1 MTVSLTELFDTQQ
14 TMFDLR
20 YYNDVCRLVKAIIE
34 VKNYAQKIKESL
46 RITDYCTSNITAKN
60 AIQKKDE
67 FFTRYQGM
75 LDIHNSYVNWYFQ
88 TPLSP

>member
-34 VKNYAQKIKESL
+34 VKNYIQKEKESFRSSL
-46 RITDYCTSNITAKN
+46 YGTSNITAHKN
-60 AIQKKDE
+60 AIQKEDE
-67 FFTRYQGM
+67 FSTRYQGM
-75 LDIHNSYVNWYFQ
+75 LDIHNNYVNWYFNKS
-88 TPLSP
+88 L

>member
-1 MTVSLTELFDTQQ
+1 MTVSLTELFDTKQ

-34 VKNYAQKIKESL
+34 VRNYVQKEKESF
-46 RITDYCTSNITAKN
+46 RSSNITAHKN
-60 AIQKKDE
+60 AIQKEDE

-75 LDIHNSYVNWYFQ
+75 IDIHNNYVNWYFNKS
-88 TPLSP
+88 L

>member
-20 YYNDVCRLVKAIIE
+20 YYNEVCRLVNAIIE
-34 VKNYAQKIKESL
+34 VRNYAQKEKERFRSSL
-46 RITDYCTSNITAKN
+46 YGTSNITAHKN
-60 AIQKKDE
+60 AIQKEDE

-75 LDIHNSYVNWYFQ
+75 LDIHNDYVNWYFNKS
-88 TPLSP
+88 L